1 MRVML
6 WWLLPSCG
14 CCISVTVE
22 PDTSG
27 HQMRLPSTDKWLT
40 CWRLETYVLMLTF
53 FQSNGLHLSI
63 GCLDA
68 RSPLPLKLPSLT
80 GLPSILLDKI
90 RARKPFS
97 GILLPFAHNIDLLVL
112 FSYSQRSIK
121 MTLGLL
127 MPACQTSSLSTK
139 LREQVQ
145 RGRP

>member
-1 MRVML
+1 
-6 WWLLPSCG
+6 
-14 CCISVTVE
+14 
-22 PDTSG
+22 
-27 HQMRLPSTDKWLT
+27 
-40 CWRLETYVLMLTF
+40 MLTS
-53 FQSNGLHLSI
+53 FQSNGLHLST

-127 MPACQTSSLSTK
+127 MPACSQSLESRSNGVILDCK
-139 LREQVQ
+139 MVRRQ
-145 RGRP
+145 RVGFSIKRKNLKRGSRHKILVLFLHEG

>member
-1 MRVML
+1 M
-6 WWLLPSCG
+6 
-14 CCISVTVE
+14 TVE

-27 HQMRLPSTDKWLT
+27 HQMR
-40 CWRLETYVLMLTF
+40 RLETYVLMLTS
-53 FQSNGLHLSI
+53 FQSNGLHLST